1 MRVDGIPI
9 WIALEALKRYICKDS
24 KLISINF
31 QTEKILQEDE
41 ASQDFDDE
49 DYLSI
54 YNMALRYTFSIERS
68 FI

>member
-1 MRVDGIPI
+1 M
-9 WIALEALKRYICKDS
+9 L
-24 KLISINF
+24 LI
-31 QTEKILQEDE
+31 EKKILQEDE

>member
-1 MRVDGIPI
+1 M
-9 WIALEALKRYICKDS
+9 IA
-24 KLISINF
+24 KLISISF
-31 QTEKILQEDE
+31 QMLLIEKKILQEDE